1 MLSMRLGILGFS
13 PNGSNIRVGNAPG
26 ALGTTLAAQSK
37 AMVVNCHIS
46 MENDNVYIIYNY
58 LRYIYIYIYIYVYSY
73 FQI

>member
-1 MLSMRLGILGFS
+1 MICIYIYYHKYIIILLILYRGSNDAFNETGYSGFS

-46 MENDNVYIIYNY
+46 MENDN
-58 LRYIYIYIYIYVYSY
+58 S
-73 FQI
+73 